1 MENLKNEP
9 KDNKTEEEILKIN
22 LNMQRPKSFEIQSK
36 NNDNNSSDYKRIRFY
51 SEIIPSN
58 FVPKLKPMKSEIKPT
73 PMKLNHLNFK
83 NNNFII
89 NEITENNEKLV
100 ISFEEDS
107 SDSNDTDNDFSDDEY
122 EQLNFNVENENKINE
137 NLNFIKSLRKEMN
150 LFKNQIK
157 KQRMSFFN
165 DYESLKNSIL
175 EIILEKENKI
185 KFGGKYKIKKG
196 FTILDVLSQKLSF
209 DEEFIL

>member
-1 MENLKNEP
+1 MENLKKEP
-9 KDNKTEEEILKIN
+9 KENKTEEEILKIN
-22 LNMQRPKSFEIQSK
+22 LNMQRPKSFEIQLN

-51 SEIIPSN
+51 SENIPSN
-58 FVPKLKPMKSEIKPT
+58 FVPKLKPIKSEINPT
-73 PMKLNHLNFK
+73 PMKLNHFNFK

-89 NEITENNEKLV
+89 SEITENEILV
-100 ISFEEDS
+100 ISSEEDS

>member
-22 LNMQRPKSFEIQSK
+22 LNIQRPKSFEIQKK

-89 NEITENNEKLV
+89 NEITENEILV
-100 ISFEEDS
+100 ISSEEDS

>member
-1 MENLKNEP
+1 
-9 KDNKTEEEILKIN
+9 
-22 LNMQRPKSFEIQSK
+22 
-36 NNDNNSSDYKRIRFY
+36 
-51 SEIIPSN
+51 
-58 FVPKLKPMKSEIKPT
+58 
-73 PMKLNHLNFK
+73 MKLNHLNFK

-89 NEITENNEKLV
+89 KEITENNEKLV

-122 EQLNFNVENENKINE
+122 EQLNFKVENENKINE

>member
-73 PMKLNHLNFK
+73 PMKLNHLNL
-83 NNNFII
+83 
-89 NEITENNEKLV
+89 NNEKLV